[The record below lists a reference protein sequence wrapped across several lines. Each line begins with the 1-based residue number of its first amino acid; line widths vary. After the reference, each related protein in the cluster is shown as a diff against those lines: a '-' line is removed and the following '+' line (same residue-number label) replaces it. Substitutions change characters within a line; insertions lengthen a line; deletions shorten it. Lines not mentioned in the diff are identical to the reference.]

1 MPQACGMRWLAV
13 MAVITPLAACA
24 APDAHAPP
32 FARQPYEPFSRLD
45 ATAIAMDE
53 WRLFG
58 SRVDDSMPGTRPA
71 PLPWQKPERWPGLW
85 ERIGEY
91 WWIGMNAGTR
101 FSRWTGKHDAEG
113 RVFPASQDGDYA
125 WSAAF
130 ISYVMREAGAGASF
144 PYAPDHAFYVDAG
157 WYADRLAHPRYAVR
171 AERVED
177 YAPEVGDLICFGTG
191 RDRSLRF
198 DDLPVR
204 FFYGHCDIVT
214 ERKPGQLVVVGGNVD
229 DAVTMKHVPTTSDGR
244 LATTDGHVVDPRYA
258 WFVVVRVLYAR

>member
-1 MPQACGMRWLAV
+1 MRRFLLLAA
-13 MAVITPLAACA
+13 AVPLAACV
-24 APDAHAPP
+24 APDAHVPP
-32 FARQPYEPFSRLD
+32 FARKPYEPFSRTD
-45 ATAIAMDE
+45 AIAIAMDE

-58 SRVDDSMPGTRPA
+58 SRVDDAMPGSRP
-71 PLPWQKPERWPGLW
+71 PPKPWQKPERFPGLW
-85 ERIGEY
+85 ERVGEY

-113 RVFPASQDGDYA
+113 NVFPASKDGDYA

-157 WYADRLAHPRYAVR
+157 WHADRSAHPRYAVR

-177 YAPEVGDLICFGTG
+177 YAPETGDLICFGTG

-198 DDLPVR
+198 DDLPVP
-204 FFYGHCDIVT
+204 FFFGHCD
-214 ERKPGQLVVVGGNVD
+214 LVVAAAPQMLTVLGGNVD
-229 DAVTMKHVPTTSDGR
+229 DAVTMKHVPTTRAGR
-244 LATTDGHVVDPRYA
+244 LATPDGHVVDPRYP
-258 WFVVVRVLYAR
+258 WFVVVHVLYDRD